1 MKVKFFTI
9 RDSGNITEDEAAIN
23 DWLQNNPNIAI
34 VEKIQSSAIENGEL
48 STMISVWY
56 EEDKKVGYISGN

>member
-1 MKVKFFTI
+1 MVSKNS
-9 RDSGNITEDEAAIN
+9 DNISEDEAAIN
-23 DWLQNNPNIAI
+23 KWLQDNPNIAI
-34 VEKIQSSAIENGEL
+34 VEKVQSSAVENGEL

>member
-9 RDSGNITEDEAAIN
+9 RDSRNISEDEAAIN

-34 VEKIQSSAIENGEL
+34 VEKVQSSAVENGEL

-56 EEDKKVGYISGN
+56 EENKKVGYISGN